1 MPGEETGEL
10 CQQAANFVS
19 VFLCSPIQDL
29 LEQKVLSWQLIALAC
44 F

>member
-1 MPGEETGEL
+1 MPTEEMEEL
-10 CQQAANFVS
+10 CQQVSSLVS

-29 LEQKVLSWQLIALAC
+29 LEQKVLPWQLIALVC